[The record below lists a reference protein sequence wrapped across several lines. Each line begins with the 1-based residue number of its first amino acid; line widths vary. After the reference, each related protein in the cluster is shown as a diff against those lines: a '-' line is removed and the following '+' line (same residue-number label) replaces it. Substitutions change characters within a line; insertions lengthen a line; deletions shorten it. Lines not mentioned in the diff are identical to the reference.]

1 MTSQEHEPTSTSRVR
16 DYRKRMRELGMRP
29 IQVWVVDVRASSFVA
44 DAHRQS
50 AAVAGSDRADDDQA
64 FIDALGDSTTP
75 DEAGRESRRQL
86 QEATAQDDQ
95 AFIDALGLDY
105 G

>member
-1 MTSQEHEPTSTSRVR
+1 MLILMTAQGHEPTSTSRVR

-29 IQVWVVDVRASSFVA
+29 IQMWVVDVRAPSFVA

-50 AAVAGSDRADDDQA
+50 VAVVGSDHA
-64 FIDALGDSTTP
+64 
-75 DEAGRESRRQL
+75 E
-86 QEATAQDDQ
+86 DDQ
-95 AFIDALGLDY
+95 AFIDALGLDR

>member
-1 MTSQEHEPTSTSRVR
+1 MLPVQDADRTAAAIWFVSCNIVIQMTSQEHEPTSTSRVR

-64 FIDALGDSTTP
+64 FIDALG
-75 DEAGRESRRQL
+75 
-86 QEATAQDDQ
+86 
-95 AFIDALGLDY
+95 LDY